1 MRDASIQVLADGN
14 VTLGALVMLPGIV
27 SLPGVT
33 HTLGLIVEVSP
44 AEHDDD
50 PEIVRVL
57 WEHGRCKNYHRSWIQ
72 VIQESEQL

>member
-1 MRDASIQVLADGN
+1 MSNRELAGGN
-14 VTLGALVMLPGIV
+14 ATLGALV

-72 VIQESEQL
+72 VIQESEQR